1 MNRLQVHSGASASPA
16 PRPPPHYPAD
26 SPADPSPHEAQ
37 TPSTPR
43 IGPEQPLAHEVGLL
57 SLQAANSPK
66 YLGPSSGV
74 AFACLIFA
82 SAPHA
87 QGLSTQL
94 SADLPQTQFA
104 DTACTPGLPSIPE
117 IHRFV
122 AAYLDHFHPLYPF
135 VDELY
140 IDDLVDRCSSSSPQA
155 SDSDVCMLYLIIAI
169 GSSTLE
175 SQLGSDFASATY
187 LVSAMKALA
196 DIPLHESIQGVQI
209 MLLLVI
215 SSFCFP
221 GSFNAWFLTH
231 IILASCLDL
240 GLQRKQPAGM
250 TK

>member
-37 TPSTPR
+37 TPSAPR

-66 YLGPSSGV
+66 YLGPSSGL
-74 AFACLIFA
+74 AFAHLIFA
-82 SAPHA
+82 SAPHT

-94 SADLPQTQFA
+94 SADLPQTQFT
-104 DTACTPGLPSIPE
+104 DTACAPELPSIPE

-175 SQLGSDFASATY
+175 SQLGGDFASATY

-209 MLLLVI
+209 MLLLAI
-215 SSFCFP
+215 SSFYFP

-231 IILASCLDL
+231 TILASCLDL